1 MQHRNPDR
9 ITAIA
14 SELYTF
20 NIYDEKQAFLLHQ
33 AP

>member
-1 MQHRNPDR
+1 MQHCNPDR

-20 NIYDEKQAFLLHQ
+20 NIYEKQAFLLHQ